1 MKYLKDAY
9 AKFNSWTL
17 VAASYNMGMYGLQK
31 NLTRQKTNNYFDLLL
46 NSETSRYVFR
56 IAAFKAIL
64 ENPKHFG
71 FNLEETHRYAPMKF
85 RTISI
90 DTSIS
95 NFTDFAINQNI
106 NYKLLKIAN
115 PWLRNQ
121 SLKNANSKRYLLKIP
136 SDEYFIH
143 SNLNYPKVDSIRQ
156 QTDSL
161 TKTLCLDSL
170 KQVTTD
176 TISQENS
183 INSDSLKIAPQIEK
197 SNQ

>member
-1 MKYLKDAY
+1 M
-9 AKFNSWTL
+9 
-17 VAASYNMGMYGLQK
+17 
-31 NLTRQKTNNYFDLLL
+31 
-46 NSETSRYVFR
+46 
-56 IAAFKAIL
+56 
-64 ENPKHFG
+64 
-71 FNLEETHRYAPMKF
+71 
-85 RTISI
+85 
-90 DTSIS
+90 
-95 NFTDFAINQNI
+95 
-106 NYKLLKIAN
+106 LKIAN